1 MSSNW
6 PRKIWIVR
14 HGQSA
19 GNVARDEAHASNL
32 KIIDVPL
39 RDVDV
44 ALSELGQ
51 RQADALG
58 GWFARQPAGERPNVV
73 LTSPYVRA
81 VQTAERVCKAGG
93 VAPQFSKLI
102 VDERLREKE
111 LGILDGYTTAG
122 VAEFL
127 PEQAKF
133 RQRLGKFYHR
143 APGGE
148 NWCDVI
154 LRLRNVVDS
163 VSLHYSDRNV
173 LIVAHQVVVSCFR
186 YLLENMTEEQIL
198 AIDREAEIANCSV
211 TEYALTANKGG
222 EAELLLQRY
231 NFVPPMEPEGAVP
244 TSAPDANVASR
255 G

>member
-1 MSSNW
+1 MDTNW

-19 GNVARDEAHASNL
+19 GNVARDQALAAKL
-32 KIIDVPL
+32 KRIEVPL

-44 ALSELGQ
+44 ALSALGQ

-58 GWFARQPAGERPNVV
+58 HWFADHAPEDRPDVV
-73 LTSPYVRA
+73 LSSPYVRA
-81 VQTAERVCKAGG
+81 VQTAQRVGNAGG
-93 VAPQFSKLI
+93 VAPGFAKVI
-102 VDERLREKE
+102 IDERLREKE
-111 LGILDGYTTAG
+111 LGVLDGYTSAG

-154 LRLRNVVDS
+154 LRLRSVVDM
-163 VSLHYSDRNV
+163 VCLHHSGRNV

-198 AIDREAEIANCSV
+198 AIDRHAEVANCSV
-211 TEYALTANKGG
+211 TEYEYRLDAEGG
-222 EAELLLQRY
+222 QGGLVLGRY
-231 NFVPPMEPEGAVP
+231 NFVPPMKAEGAVA
-244 TSAPDANVASR
+244 TSAPDANVATR
-255 G
+255 